1 MWSLGGFQRWQEAW
15 REEGS
20 LGRWWGGEPGT
31 SSRLPRAAPS
41 LAGLREWGR
50 GKGLWSSLGHN
61 DWIPPLLSLSLT
73 WWGTLSQGQA
83 LC

>member
-31 SSRLPRAAPS
+31 SSHLPRAMFLQQPASQP
-41 LAGLREWGR
+41 GRPQGVGERE
-50 GKGLWSSLGHN
+50 
-61 DWIPPLLSLSLT
+61 
-73 WWGTLSQGQA
+73 GTVEFSGPQ
-83 LC
+83 